1 MNKEQVN
8 EMLSQLSMQYQN
20 FKITDELFDMWF
32 DELQQY
38 DFNDVI
44 DRLKHL
50 VSTGRY
56 NYNPPPLIMIIDGLT
71 KKHHKLDWKKN
82 VVLCHFC
89 NKGFN
94 VDEKG
99 YSAELK
105 EHEDRCRSINYVI
118 RQMKK
123 WYGVTITR
131 GELWALPK
139 EEFDAKYDKLLHYI
153 YEHTDNPVEKD
164 VIGYIFNPPNEEK
177 VKEIFGVE

>member
-1 MNKEQVN
+1 MNKDEV
-8 EMLSQLSMQYQN
+8 SQLLSDFESNYKD
-20 FKITDELFDMWF
+20 FTVTKELFDTWLN
-32 DELQQY
+32 ELQQY
-38 DFNDVI
+38 DFDDVI
-44 DRLKHL
+44 ARVKQLFAG
-50 VSTGRY
+50 GRY
-56 NYNPPPLIMIIDGLT
+56 NYNPPPLIMVTDGLT

-105 EHEDRCRSINYVI
+105 EHENRCRSINYVI

-139 EEFDAKYDKLLHYI
+139 EEFDTKYDKLLHYI

-164 VIGYIFNPPNEEK
+164 VIGYIFNPPNPQK